1 MNESPRTPRGIKRSY
16 DENDGN
22 VDVNSPKTP
31 TSNMREF
38 EAPSAPPRT
47 HRRNFSYSPY
57 VIRNLNA
64 AFEETERLERI
75 DKLLRKEAKQFH
87 EEQDDFEQLVPELEI
102 EYEGGLPLTYS
113 WLHGLYELHGNDT
126 EEEEEPM
133 QNEDYEVYE

>member
-1 MNESPRTPRGIKRSY
+1 MDESPRTPRGIKRSY
-16 DENDGN
+16 DENDENDGN

-38 EAPSAPPRT
+38 EAPSAPPRN
-47 HRRNFSYSPY
+47 HRRNFFSSPH
-57 VIRNLNA
+57 VIRNLNP

-75 DKLLRKEAKQFH
+75 DELLRKEAEQSR
-87 EEQDDFEQLVPELEI
+87 EEEDGFEQVVPKLEI
-102 EYEGGLPLTYS
+102 EYEGGLPSYA
-113 WLHGLYELHGNDT
+113 WLYCDNT